1 MSPLKV
7 PFLRLGLDSAEIKR
21 LKKPLSRF
29 LKRGQFILGPEVQK
43 FEKIVASLCRQKY
56 ACGVGSG
63 TDALYLALRSLG
75 IGRGD
80 EVITTSLSWVATAN
94 AIVMVGARPIFA
106 DVKEDLNLCPKSVE
120 SLITRKTKAILPVH
134 FTGKMCDIR
143 AIKEICTK
151 HHLFLIED
159 CAQAIMAERDGFRA
173 GQLSDCAAFSM
184 NTMKVL
190 AALGEA
196 GCVCTSSAKLKK
208 KLDTLR
214 YNGCYDRVKA
224 IDYSLNFRL
233 DSIQAFVL
241 NQKLKTLKHLIKK
254 RQYNASIYE
263 NNLNKNKIILPDR
276 ARLKHVL
283 YNFTVLVKNRNQV
296 MKKLKKERIETKI
309 QHGMPLFENPAFQQF
324 KKAGYKKY
332 KCKKLVKKLLCLPI
346 HEKIRANEI
355 KSVARALNMAVS

>member
-1 MSPLKV
+1 M
-7 PFLRLGLDSAEIKR
+7 GLDSAEIRR
-21 LKKPLSRF
+21 LKRPLSQF

-43 FEKIVASLCRQKY
+43 FEKTVASLCRQNY

-63 TDALYLALRSLG
+63 TDALYLALRSLC
-75 IGRGD
+75 IGPGD
-80 EVITTSLSWVATAN
+80 EVITTSLSWVATVN

-106 DVKEDLNLCPKSVE
+106 DIEEDLNLCPKSVE
-120 SLITRKTKAILPVH
+120 SLITRKTRAILPVH
-134 FTGKMCDIR
+134 FTGKMCDI
-143 AIKEICTK
+143 KEIKKICIK
-151 HHLFLIED
+151 YHLYLIED

-196 GCVCTSSAKLKK
+196 GCVCTSSANLKK

-214 YNGCYDRVKA
+214 YNGCYDRIKA

-233 DSIQAFVL
+233 DSIQAFFL
-241 NQKLKTLKHLIKK
+241 NQKLKNIKQIIKK
-254 RQYNASIYE
+254 RQSNACIYE
-263 NNLNKNKIILPDR
+263 KYLNKTKIILPER
-276 ARLKHVL
+276 ERLKHVF
-283 YNFTVLVKNRNQV
+283 YNFTVLIDNRNQIL
-296 MKKLKKERIETKI
+296 KKLKKEKIETKI
-309 QHGMPLFENPAFQQF
+309 QHGMPLFENPAFKRF
-324 KKAGYKKY
+324 KISRYKKY

-355 KSVARALNMAVS
+355 KSVAAALNKAIS